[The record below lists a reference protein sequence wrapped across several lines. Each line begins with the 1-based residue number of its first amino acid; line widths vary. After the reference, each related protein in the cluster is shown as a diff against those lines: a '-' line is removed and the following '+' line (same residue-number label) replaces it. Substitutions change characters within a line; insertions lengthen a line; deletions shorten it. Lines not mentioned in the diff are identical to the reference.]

1 MNDDENINETCI
13 FCGRD
18 LQTFP
23 NMRFVTSGVSGLGI
37 CTDCNERIN
46 NIIHKIDEKEDVN
59 SKASSSKRIKKFV
72 DSIKILTPKEIKNKL
87 DEYVI
92 GQERAKISLSVAI
105 YNHYKK
111 IKNNINSKNGFL
123 DKSNILMIGPP
134 ASGKTL
140 LAKNIAKIL
149 GVPFCICD
157 ATSYTESGYVG
168 EDVENC
174 VLKLLQAADYDVEK
188 AQLGII
194 FIDEID
200 KIAKKSSSSSIAR
213 DVSGEG
219 VQQGLLKI
227 IEGSVVNVPPKGG
240 RKHPE
245 AEFIQVD
252 TKNILFI
259 VGGAFVGLKELVDKK
274 KDRCKKLGF
283 LDDATTEESSS
294 KSTEENAYEPEDMI
308 DYGFIPEFIGRIP
321 IIITLDKLTEQEF
334 VRILTEPKDSI
345 IKQYTQLMKLDG
357 VDLKFNKNAIEEIA
371 KKAFKKNTGARSL
384 RSIIEKIMAKYM
396 YEIPSSDVKELNITK
411 KIVEDKTK

>member
-1 MNDDENINETCI
+1 MEEESSGACI

-18 LQTFP
+18 KETFP
-23 NMRFVTSGVSGLGI
+23 RMKFISSGLAGYG
-37 CTDCNERIN
+37 CCFDCCAKLYEVVKESVPEKVKKTSKDGLKKFIN
-46 NIIHKIDEKEDVN
+46 NIKIFN
-59 SKASSSKRIKKFV
+59 
-72 DSIKILTPKEIKNKL
+72 PKEIKEKL
-87 DEYVI
+87 DQFVV
-92 GQERAKISLSVAI
+92 GQDAAKIALSVAI

-111 IKNNINSKNGFL
+111 IKNNINNEDEFL
-123 DKSNILMIGPP
+123 DKSNVLMIGPP

-157 ATSYTESGYVG
+157 ATTYTESGYVG

-188 AQLGII
+188 AQVGII

-200 KIAKKSSSSSIAR
+200 KIAKKTSGRSTTR

-245 AEFIQVD
+245 AEYIKVD

-259 VGGAFVGLKELVDKK
+259 LGGAFIGLKEEKEKK
-274 KDRCKKLGF
+274 IANVGHLGF
-283 LDDATTEESSS
+283 GKIKQEEPREF
-294 KSTEENAYEPEDMI
+294 KDTDLNYEPEDMI
-308 DYGFIPEFIGRIP
+308 QYGFIPEFIGRVP
-321 IIITLDKLTEQEF
+321 NIITLDKLTQDQF
-334 VRILTEPKDSI
+334 KQILIEPKDSI
-345 IKQYTQLMKLDG
+345 VNQYKRLLKLD
-357 VDLKFNKNAIEEIA
+357 DIKLDFEQEALDEIA
-371 KKAFKKNTGARSL
+371 RRAYEKNTGARGL
-384 RSIIEKIMAKYM
+384 RSILEKIMTIYM
-396 YEIPSSDVKELNITK
+396 YELPSEENKKELTITK
-411 KIVEDKTK
+411 EIVTKALDNK

>member
-1 MNDDENINETCI
+1 MNEEEMNESCI

-18 LQTFP
+18 LASFP
-23 NMRFVTSGVSGLGI
+23 NMKFVQSGVPGMGI
-37 CTDCNERIN
+37 CFECNE
-46 NIIHKIDEKEDVN
+46 KIYDSVKEFKDETEKGKTSKE
-59 SKASSSKRIKKFV
+59 IKEFIKG
-72 DSIKILTPKEIKNKL
+72 IKIYKPKEIKAKL

-92 GQERAKISLSVAI
+92 GQDSAKIALSVAI

-111 IKNNINSKNGFL
+111 IINNLTNEDDFL
-123 DKSNILMIGPP
+123 DKSNILMVGPS

-157 ATSYTESGYVG
+157 ATTYTEAGYVG

-174 VLKLLQAADYDVEK
+174 ILKLLQAADYDVEK
-188 AQLGII
+188 AQVGIV

-200 KIAKKSSSSSIAR
+200 KIAKRSSGVSITR

-245 AEFIQVD
+245 AEFIKVD

-259 VGGAFVGLKELVDKK
+259 LGGAFVGLKESKE
-274 KDRCKKLGF
+274 KKLNNVGRLGF
-283 LDDATTEESSS
+283 VNDEIEKKETLSGSM
-294 KSTEENAYEPEDMI
+294 AYEPEDMI
-308 DYGFIPEFIGRIP
+308 QYGFIPEFIGRVP
-321 IIITLDKLTEQEF
+321 IIITLDKLTEEQF
-334 VRILTEPKDSI
+334 TKILIEPKDSI
-345 IKQYTQLMKLDG
+345 INQYTKLFKMDN
-357 VDLKFNKNAIEEIA
+357 VKLTFDKDAIKEIA
-371 KKAFKKNTGARSL
+371 RRAYEKDTGARGL
-384 RSIIEKIMAKYM
+384 RSILEKVMNTFM
-396 YEIPSSDVKELNITK
+396 YEFPSSSKKNLNITK
-411 KIVEDKTK
+411 KIVDACFK